1 MHAGALTQL
10 CETGLTEFKIILFSD
25 VLMYGNTAVTGK
37 RAQPQTLIN
46 HAIELKKCYVVDSV
60 NTISSNSSSS
70 YSDKSFMIMSADK
83 SFVVVAAD
91 AVQKSEWVQ
100 AIGGA
105 ILNLKPSDVPLLSLP
120 SSPTNADTHSH
131 APNWNNIGAS
141 FKKAVGRKSPAPA
154 KQHSEAGMSSI
165 ASSPHSVSNAN
176 NNSAHLELDIGDD
189 SSSSCW
195 VWSLDANGKIVQR
208 GYYLPG
214 TAPTDNDDEDDTADF
229 QEVLD
234 DAQQRAIFR
243 KHLEASHC
251 SENLVFWEM
260 ASEYKKR
267 GYAGQP
273 QAQIDAARAIVDR
286 FVRIG
291 APDQVCVCD
300 RYVYKCCDVCMA
312 MLASMWY
319 CVCAA
324 DHCWF
329 ATVTV
334 AMRWCMCMHISVYLL
349 LCAVVILC
357 TSSYTCD
364 YLADTHLCCCLYTL
378 HALLLLHYYRSI

>member
-1 MHAGALTQL
+1 MLAGVLTQL
-10 CETGLTEFKIILFSD
+10 CETGLTEYKFILFSD
-25 VLMYGNTAVTGK
+25 VLMYGNGAVTGK
-37 RAQPQTLIN
+37 RQQPQTLIN

-60 NTISSNSSSS
+60 NTISSNNN
-70 YSDKSFMIMSADK
+70 YNERSFMIMSADK
-83 SFVVVAAD
+83 SFVVIAND

-120 SSPTNADTHSH
+120 SSPTNASDSHSH

-154 KQHSEAGMSSI
+154 KNSETGMSSI
-165 ASSPHSVSNAN
+165 ASSPTSATN
-176 NNSAHLELDIGDD
+176 NTHLELDISDD
-189 SSSSCW
+189 TNNSCW
-195 VWSLDANGKIVQR
+195 VWSMDASGKIVQR

-214 TAPTDNDDEDDTADF
+214 TAPTDDDDDEQADF
-229 QEVLD
+229 QEVLE

-291 APDQVCVCD
+291 APDQVCLQCIYMHVKL
-300 RYVYKCCDVCMA
+300 YV
-312 MLASMWY
+312 
-319 CVCAA
+319 
-324 DHCWF
+324 
-329 ATVTV
+329 T
-334 AMRWCMCMHISVYLL
+334 
-349 LCAVVILC
+349 
-357 TSSYTCD
+357 
-364 YLADTHLCCCLYTL
+364 
-378 HALLLLHYYRSI
+378 

>member
-1 MHAGALTQL
+1 
-10 CETGLTEFKIILFSD
+10 
-25 VLMYGNTAVTGK
+25 MYGNGAVTGK
-37 RAQPQTLIN
+37 RQQLQTLIN

-60 NTISSNSSSS
+60 NTVSSNNS
-70 YSDKSFMIMSADK
+70 YSERSFMIMSADK
-83 SFVVVAAD
+83 SFVVIAND

-120 SSPTNADTHSH
+120 SSPTNASEAHNH

-141 FKKAVGRKSPAPA
+141 FKKAVGRKSPAP
-154 KQHSEAGMSSI
+154 KSSESGMSSI
-165 ASSPHSVSNAN
+165 ASSPTSASN
-176 NNSAHLELDIGDD
+176 NNTHLELDIADD
-189 SSSSCW
+189 SSNSCW
-195 VWSLDANGKIVQR
+195 VWSMDANGKIVQR

-214 TAPTDNDDEDDTADF
+214 TAPTDEDDDEQADF

-234 DAQQRAIFR
+234 NAQQRAIFR

-291 APDQVCVCD
+291 APDQVRSQCSYICFTLV
-300 RYVYKCCDVCMA
+300 YVA
-312 MLASMWY
+312 
-319 CVCAA
+319 
-324 DHCWF
+324 
-329 ATVTV
+329 
-334 AMRWCMCMHISVYLL
+334 
-349 LCAVVILC
+349 LC
-357 TSSYTCD
+357 
-364 YLADTHLCCCLYTL
+364 
-378 HALLLLHYYRSI
+378 